1 MQKFGRV
8 NQKKNRYSL
17 LFEIMSQVIKR
28 KNTHRIFLGIFPQ
41 KEHIS
46 FFRDILRN
54 LDEEKRNLKH
64 IPLDMV
70 HLTLYFIG
78 ANVSESSLQKIIKLF
93 ESKKDL
99 FTKPTI
105 NITGVNFGFEYQN
118 NPRVI
123 LVNVEANESLKTLW
137 KEVYSCLKELKLRD
151 TIRWKEKRAND
162 FHISLSRLKTQASKS
177 VGKRVAKITQNLK
190 TEYPLPFT
198 AENFYIIES
207 TLTSEGPVYKKIKK
221 I

>member
-93 ESKKDL
+93 ESKKDYG
-99 FTKPTI
+99 
-105 NITGVNFGFEYQN
+105 N
-118 NPRVI
+118 
-123 LVNVEANESLKTLW
+123 
-137 KEVYSCLKELKLRD
+137 
-151 TIRWKEKRAND
+151 
-162 FHISLSRLKTQASKS
+162 HISILNQYQYNR
-177 VGKRVAKITQNLK
+177 NL
-190 TEYPLPFT
+190 FFF
-198 AENFYIIES
+198 FYSLNLIDAY
-207 TLTSEGPVYKKIKK
+207 T
-221 I
+221 